1 MHRLIFVFALFV
13 SLVNSAQK
21 LEIHV
26 MAQHETIPSARVE
39 WNGGKVLTDS
49 KGIAFVEIAP
59 PFPVQ
64 FKVWASGYQD
74 TIFDVSNFDGV
85 NVIRINLAQVKW
97 ISKDVVVTASREE
110 ESRRDAVIRISS
122 LNASQLATVGAQNV
136 AEGIGFQPGLRMENN
151 CGNCGFSQLRM
162 NGLDGAYNQFL
173 LNGRPV
179 FSSLNSIYGLEQI
192 PVSWIERIEV
202 IRGGGSVLY
211 GPNAIAGVVNII
223 TRDPVVS
230 GVSGQVSAGYM
241 DGKLDQY
248 AGANGVFV
256 SKSNKTGVALSLG
269 QRYRD
274 GYDRNGDG
282 FSDLPVMKGY
292 AGDVHVFHRPSAYSR
307 IGVQLRYLNEFRR
320 GGDALNLP
328 PTEANIAE
336 QIETNALGGEISYE
350 AYLPNRNHKMEV
362 FLATQHTRMDN
373 YYGAEQDPNGFGL
386 TRDANYVAG
395 LRHRWKKDT
404 LNSFWR
410 SLALVSGLE
419 WQHNDL
425 SDEKPG
431 YNVAVFQ
438 SIHVLGGYVQTD
450 MAFSRNWK
458 ASLGLRA
465 SVDNMV
471 MKPILTPRVSLKWN
485 FIPVSAFR
493 LSYATGYR
501 IPQVFSGD
509 VHAELVSGEVQV
521 IRLSPDLSYEYSHGF
536 NLDWTWNFL
545 RKHYDLEFTL
555 NGFANFLNNPFVLE
569 RTEDVFGQTILEKRN
584 STTAWV
590 AGASFDLSFQ
600 FLEKWMLQHT
610 FSWQQTR
617 YTTPVEWTPGT
628 FTTQFLR
635 TPDYYGSLM
644 VSYSP
649 LKKLVLSISGLY
661 TGPMWLAHYE
671 GYIEEDRLER
681 SPLMWD
687 MNLKAAYTFDLRK
700 GVKLEC
706 TIGVKNV
713 FDTFQRDL
721 DQGLN
726 RDASYTYGPIRPRT
740 YFVGLRIGNLW

>member
-1 MHRLIFVFALFV
+1 MKKLILFLILWSSFVV
-13 SLVNSAQK
+13 GAQE
-21 LEIHV
+21 LEV
-26 MAQHETIPSARVE
+26 YVVWKGEPIPSARVE
-39 WNGGKVLTDS
+39 WSGGKALTNSEGLVLVQWERT
-49 KGIAFVEIAP
+49 EILTLSIRA
-59 PFPVQ
+59 
-64 FKVWASGYQD
+64 AGYED
-74 TIFDVSNFDGV
+74 TLVTINPNAEVKKLTVSLEQV
-85 NVIRINLAQVKW
+85 NW
-97 ISKDVVVTASREE
+97 ITKDVVVTGSREE
-110 ESRRDAVIRISS
+110 ESRRDAVIRIAS
-122 LNASQLATVGAQNV
+122 LNAGQLATVGAQNV

-151 CGNCGFSQLRM
+151 CGNCGYSQLRM

-223 TRDPVVS
+223 TRDPIVS

-269 QRYRD
+269 QRFRD

-282 FSDLPVMKGY
+282 FTNLPVMKGY
-292 AGDVHVFHRPSAYSR
+292 AGDVHFFHRPSAYSR

-320 GGDALNLP
+320 GGDALSLP
-328 PTEANIAE
+328 PTEATIAE
-336 QIETNALGGEISYE
+336 QIKSNALGGEISYE
-350 AYLPNRNHKMEV
+350 AYLRNRKHKMEV
-362 FLATQHTRMDN
+362 FLASQHTRMDN
-373 YYGAEQDPNGFGL
+373 YYGAEQDPDGFGV
-386 TRDANYVAG
+386 TQDANYVAG
-395 LRHRWKKDT
+395 LRHRWKNDT
-404 LNSFWR
+404 LSR
-410 SLALVSGLE
+410 SLRALTLVSGLE
-419 WQHNDL
+419 WQHNAL

-438 SIHVLGGYVQTD
+438 SIHVLGGYVQSDLT
-450 MAFSRNWK
+450 FSHNWK

-465 SVDNMV
+465 SVDNVV

-545 RKHYDLEFTL
+545 RKHYDLEFTF
-555 NGFANFLNNPFVLE
+555 NGFANVLNNPFVLE

-590 AGASFDLSFQ
+590 AGTSFDLSFQ
-600 FLEKWMLQHT
+600 FVEKWMLQYT
-610 FSWQQTR
+610 FSWQRTH
-617 YTTPVEWTPGT
+617 YSTPVEWTPGE

-644 VSYSP
+644 LSYSP
-649 LKKLVLSISGLY
+649 IKKVLISLSGLY
-661 TGPMWLAHYE
+661 TGPLWLPHFE

-687 MNLKAAYTFDLRK
+687 MNVKIGYTFDLPK

-706 TIGVKNV
+706 TTGVKNV
-713 FDTFQRDL
+713 LDTFQRDL
-721 DQGLN
+721 DQGLY
-726 RDASYTYGPIRPRT
+726 RDASYTYGPMRPRT
-740 YFVGLRIGNLW
+740 YFIGIRIGNLW

>member
-1 MHRLIFVFALFV
+1 MRKLILVLV
-13 SLVNSAQK
+13 SLVSGMVCAQD
-21 LEIHV
+21 LELHV
-26 MAQHETIPSARVE
+26 VSKGEPIPSARIE
-39 WNGGKVLTDS
+39 WDGGKVLTNSDGRATIQWERGAILKLS
-49 KGIAFVEIAP
+49 IRAAGYEDTLVVVNPNSEVKKLTIALE
-59 PFPVQ
+59 Q
-64 FKVWASGYQD
+64 
-74 TIFDVSNFDGV
+74 V
-85 NVIRINLAQVKW
+85 NWLA
-97 ISKDVVVTASREE
+97 KDVVVTGSREE
-110 ESRRDAVIRISS
+110 ESRREAVIRIAT
-122 LNASQLATVGAQNV
+122 LNAGQLATVGAQNV

-151 CGNCGFSQLRM
+151 CGNCGYSQLRM

-241 DGKLDQY
+241 DGKLDQF

-282 FSDLPVMKGY
+282 FTNLPVMRGY

-328 PTEANIAE
+328 PTEASIAE

-362 FLATQHTRMDN
+362 FLATQLTRMDN
-373 YYGAEQDPNGFGL
+373 YYGAEQDPDGYGL

-404 LNSFWR
+404 LNA
-410 SLALVSGLE
+410 SLRMWSVVSGLE

-465 SVDNMV
+465 SVDNVV

-521 IRLSPDLSYEYSHGF
+521 IRLSSDLSYEYSHGF

-545 RKHYDLEFTL
+545 RKRYDLEFTV

-600 FLEKWMLQHT
+600 FVEKWMLQYT
-610 FSWQQTR
+610 LAWQRTN
-617 YTTPVEWTPGT
+617 YSTPVEWTPGE
-628 FTTQFLR
+628 FTSQFLR
-635 TPDYYGSLM
+635 TPDYYGSILLSYAPVKKLM
-644 VSYSP
+644 VS
-649 LKKLVLSISGLY
+649 VSGLY
-661 TGPMWLAHYE
+661 TGPMWLPHYA
-671 GYIEEDRLER
+671 GYIEEDRMER

-687 MNLKAAYTFDLRK
+687 MNIKASYTFELPK

-706 TIGVKNV
+706 SAGVKNV

-721 DQGLN
+721 DQGVY
-726 RDASYTYGPIRPRT
+726 RDASYTYGPVRPRT
-740 YFVGLRIGNLW
+740 YFVGIRIGNLW